1 MLEKTILEQVLS
13 EALKS
18 GGDFAEIFEET
29 NHKTSISM
37 LNGIVEGVNSGITHG
52 IGLRVYHQC
61 ESVYAYTNDV
71 SLENLLKTAKK
82 LAGSLQGD
90 SVVGAIHLSE
100 TIYENKHVVKIKPST
115 YDREK
120 KVAIMLEAN
129 KGASTYDSSIANV
142 MIGYMDHEQHVAIS
156 NSEGLYIQ
164 DTRVQTRL
172 SVQAIA
178 QDEDLTETGFYGP
191 GASKGMEFYEEDIR
205 PYEVGKEAAR
215 IASLMLHADN
225 CPAGVMPVIIDNGF
239 GGVIFHEACGHSL
252 EATAVA
258 KGQSVFCDKIGQKI
272 ANECV
277 TAIDDGTIPC
287 AWGSANIDDEGR
299 FQRKRVLIEDGILKS
314 YLVDQLNGRRMGME
328 STSSSR
334 RQSYKYQP
342 TSRMTNTYIAN
353 GTDSL
358 EDMIKEISFG
368 LYAKS
373 MGGGS
378 VDPSTGE
385 FNFSVNEAYII
396 RDGKIDKPVKGATLI
411 GTGAQTLMNI
421 DRVANNLTRAQGM
434 CGSSS
439 GSIPTDVGQPAIRV
453 SSMTVGGKEGD
464 YVNE

>member
-1 MLEKTILEQVLS
+1 MLEKIILEQVLS

-37 LNGIVEGVNSGITHG
+37 LNSIVEGVNSGITHG
-52 IGLRVYHQC
+52 IGLRVYRQN
-61 ESVYAYTNDV
+61 ESVYAYTNDL
-71 SLENLLKTAKK
+71 SLKNLLKTAKK
-82 LAGSLQGD
+82 LADSLQGEA
-90 SVVGAIHLSE
+90 SVGTIHLQE
-100 TIYENKHVVKIKPST
+100 TVYENKHVVTIMPST
-115 YDREK
+115 YDRSK
-120 KVAIMLEAN
+120 KVAIMQEVN
-129 KGASTYDSSIANV
+129 KGAADHDSCIENV
-142 MIGYMDHEQHVAIS
+142 MVGYMDYEQHVAIA

-164 DTRVQTRL
+164 DTRVKTRI

-178 QDEDLTETGFYGP
+178 QENGLMETGFYGP
-191 GASKGMEFYEEDIR
+191 GASKGMEFYEEDIC
-205 PYEVGKEAAR
+205 PYDIGKEAAR
-215 IASLMLHADN
+215 IACVMLHADN

-258 KGQSVFCDKIGQKI
+258 KGQSVFCDKLGQKI

-287 AWGSANIDDEGR
+287 AWGSSNIDDEGR
-299 FQRKRVLIEDGILKS
+299 FQQKRVLIEKGILKS

-328 STSSSR
+328 SSASSR

-353 GTDSL
+353 GNDSL
-358 EDMIKEISFG
+358 EEMIKEISFG

-396 RDGKIDKPVKGATLI
+396 RDGKIEKPVKGATLI
-411 GTGAQTLMNI
+411 GTGAETLMHI
-421 DRVANNLTRAQGM
+421 DRVADNLKRAQGM